1 MNKIFI
7 FFALFISYFFIESNE
22 IKAQALLKFDVDT
35 AQFGKVY
42 AGDTVFYDFGFT
54 NIGNEDLIIKQAWP
68 ACGCTTPTFTEGA
81 IKPGER
87 GVIKVQFRSAGFA
100 GQTLVKQIIVINN
113 GAEKY
118 AVFKVKVVDKAIEED
133 ILKHKNQ
140 TKSAEPKKKKKK
152 TKSGKFKPISTPE
165 F

>member
-1 MNKIFI
+1 MKKPFYI
-7 FFALFISYFFIESNE
+7 FFCFFLLGGIKSY
-22 IKAQALLKFDVDT
+22 AQALLKFDVDT

-100 GQTLVKQIIVINN
+100 GQTMVKQIIVINN

-140 TKSAEPKKKKKK
+140 SKTAEPIKKKKKS
-152 TKSGKFKPISTPE
+152 KSIKFKPISTPE

>member
-1 MNKIFI
+1 MNKNFKL
-7 FFALFISYFFIESNE
+7 FALLMLFFHTGIANVN
-22 IKAQALLKFDVDT
+22 AQPLLKFDVDT

-42 AGDTVFYDFGFT
+42 AGDTFFYDFGFT

-100 GQTLVKQIIVINN
+100 GQTMVKQIIVINN

-140 TKSAEPKKKKKK
+140 TKTAEPKKKKKK
-152 TKSGKFKPISTPE
+152 SKSIKFKPMSTPE

>member
-1 MNKIFI
+1 MMKKPFYI
-7 FFALFISYFFIESNE
+7 FFCFFLLGGIKSY
-22 IKAQALLKFDVDT
+22 AQPLLKFDVDT

-42 AGDTVFYDFGFT
+42 AGDTFFYDFGFT

-100 GQTLVKQIIVINN
+100 GQTMVKQIIVINN

-140 TKSAEPKKKKKK
+140 SKSAEPKKKKKK
-152 TKSGKFKPISTPE
+152 TKSGKFKPIRTPE

>member
-1 MNKIFI
+1 MMKKPFYI
-7 FFALFISYFFIESNE
+7 FFCFFLLGGIKSY
-22 IKAQALLKFDVDT
+22 AQPLLKFDVDT

-100 GQTLVKQIIVINN
+100 GQTMVKQIIVINN

-133 ILKHKNQ
+133 ILKHKSQ

-152 TKSGKFKPISTPE
+152 TKSGKFKPIRTPE

>member
-1 MNKIFI
+1 MMKKPFYI
-7 FFALFISYFFIESNE
+7 FFCFFLLGGIKSY
-22 IKAQALLKFDVDT
+22 AQALLKFDVDT

-100 GQTLVKQIIVINN
+100 GQTMVKQIIVINN

-133 ILKHKNQ
+133 ILKHQIQ

-152 TKSGKFKPISTPE
+152 TKSGKFKPSRTPE

>member
-1 MNKIFI
+1 MISRSLLTSVPSTNSEPY
-7 FFALFISYFFIESNE
+7 ALRHSQISLRPNVD
-22 IKAQALLKFDVDT
+22 AQALLKFDVDT

-100 GQTLVKQIIVINN
+100 GQTMVKQIIVINN

-133 ILKHKNQ
+133 ILKHQSQ
-140 TKSAEPKKKKKK
+140 TNSKLKY
-152 TKSGKFKPISTPE
+152 E
-165 F
+165 FH